1 MGNRGAR
8 PVILAFGGLDPTGG
22 AGVLM
27 DARAACAAG
36 AHACAVPSCLT
47 VQTTATFSRFA
58 PVPRDVLDES
68 LAAAESA
75 FRLGAVKVGM
85 VGTRAAAEAIATFAA
100 ARRGLPFVV
109 DPVLRSSS
117 GALLLAKSALPA
129 YRRLLLRADVV
140 TPNLHEAEKLLD
152 RRITTFAGAVEGARE
167 IAELTGASVVL
178 KGGHFPWK
186 GGRGVDIVVSRGE
199 VTLLAPAKAGSADPH
214 GTGCALASAIAARI
228 AAGDDIVPAAMEAKA
243 LIDRLAAGGFPSAE
257 GRLTLFP

>member
-1 MGNRGAR
+1 MSAR

-47 VQTTATFSRFA
+47 VQTTASFSRFA
-58 PVPRDVLDES
+58 RVSRDLLDES
-68 LAAAESA
+68 LAAADSA

-85 VGTRAAAEAIATFAA
+85 VGTRAAAEAIVTFAA
-100 ARRGLPFVV
+100 ARRDLPFVV

-117 GALLLAKSALPA
+117 GAPLLAKSALPA

-140 TPNLHEAEKLLD
+140 TPNLPEAEKLLD
-152 RRITTFAGAVEGARE
+152 RRITTFEGAVEGARE
-167 IAELTGASVVL
+167 LAELTGASLIL

-186 GGRGVDIVVSRGE
+186 GRRGIDIVVSRGQ
-199 VTLLAPAKAGSADPH
+199 VTLLPPAKTRGVDPH

-228 AAGDDIVPAAMEAKA
+228 AAGDGVVPAAMAAKA
-243 LIDRLAAGGFPSAE
+243 LLDRLAAGGFPSAE